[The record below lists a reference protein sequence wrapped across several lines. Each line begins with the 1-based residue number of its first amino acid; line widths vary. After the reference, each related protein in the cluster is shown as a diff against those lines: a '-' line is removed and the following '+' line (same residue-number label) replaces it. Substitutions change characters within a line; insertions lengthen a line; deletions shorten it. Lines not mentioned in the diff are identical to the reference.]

1 MGSRWGPDGPPPEA
15 YGRATDQQRFAAVVA
30 EADRLV
36 ADLERRYDVR
46 VDRSASWPVPEPLVR
61 GGVERVVRLAPAAG
75 APLVLAVTGLPGVL
89 GWSGS
94 WSDDGVFPACGCD
107 ACDETADDVVEH
119 LRGWVASVVLGRST
133 ERLSRWPRERR
144 TTRSWPGGGTG
155 SGSPLDRERFQQ
167 LAGLAPPGEH
177 VWPAWPPRRAAA
189 VAPTT

>member
-1 MGSRWGPDGPPPEA
+1 MGRRWGPDGPPPEA
-15 YGRATDQQRFAAVVA
+15 YSRFSDPERYRPLLA
-30 EADRLV
+30 EVDRLV
-36 ADLERRYDVR
+36 GELERTYDVR
-46 VDRSASWPVPEPLVR
+46 VDRAATWPVEPHEAL
-61 GGVERVVRLAPAAG
+61 ERVVRVEPARG
-75 APLVLAVTGLPGVL
+75 AALVLAVGEPPRVL
-89 GWSGS
+89 AWSGH
-94 WSDDGVFPACGCD
+94 WSGDGRFPACGCD